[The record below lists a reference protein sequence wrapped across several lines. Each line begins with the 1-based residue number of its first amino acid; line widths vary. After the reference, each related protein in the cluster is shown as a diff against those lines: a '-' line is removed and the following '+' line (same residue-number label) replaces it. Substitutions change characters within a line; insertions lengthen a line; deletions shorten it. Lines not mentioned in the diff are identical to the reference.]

1 MKAYKYLL
9 AGLVAT
15 SALVSCDQNDSD
27 FLEEHPKTIYTVE
40 TAFEKSS
47 QVDAAVARAYI
58 AFNYMFG
65 WHNLYM
71 DGAAASNVMGGYG
84 SDIIESGLGGQAY
97 APGFFSHFQT
107 LNSNTNDFNVL
118 WNELYQLAAE
128 CNLALYGAD
137 LVSWE
142 DESQKAYNVAQARF
156 MRGWAYLRLGECFGG
171 VPIVEQYSDEL
182 RFDYGRTTRQ
192 ETYAFAIA
200 DLEAALDA
208 LPEYPKTDGRAGQ
221 GVALHFL
228 AEAYLAQGV
237 ETGDKSY
244 YQKAISAANKV
255 IALHPMMTQRFG
267 VRANPNDTGTTGFL
281 NVPNYKEDGNVYYD
295 LFQMGNYNRS
305 AGNTETL
312 MTIQSPTYDQY
323 ANDGGTVINYGIT
336 VGCVYRDLVWNAAET
351 EANSSGPWHDNPN
364 IDTQTYFG
372 GNGGCYLGGTSW
384 GLAGSTDYADEV
396 VWAGDFGDDIRNS
409 QIVRCD
415 PIVLEK
421 TSKHYGEICKKEWL
435 MEPSRLM
442 RMSCKITMQDG
453 WGWDAHH
460 DFYGQTFAYQYGRQ
474 LYVAR
479 SAETYLLLAEA
490 YLRNGQSSEA
500 TAALNVVRQR
510 AEASYM
516 YSSITMRDILD
527 ERARELV
534 WEEHRWPTLL
544 RLDSSTGTNEDMK
557 YQLSRYTMYV
567 NDCGLDGITPE
578 WTLFPIPLTVRN
590 LNSEADLEQN
600 PGWDQ

>member
-9 AGLVAT
+9 AGLVAS
-15 SALVSCDQNDSD
+15 SALVSCDQSDGD

-47 QVDAAVARAYI
+47 QVDAAIARAYI

-71 DGAAASNVMGGYG
+71 DGAAASNVMGGNG
-84 SDIIESGLGGQAY
+84 SDIIDSGIGGQAY

-128 CNLALYGAD
+128 CNLAMYGAD

-142 DESQKAYNVAQARF
+142 DESQKTYNIAQARF

-171 VPIVEQYSDEL
+171 VPIVEEYSDEL
-182 RFDYGRTTRQ
+182 RFNYERSTRQ

-200 DLEAALDA
+200 DLEAAAAA
-208 LPEYPKTDGRAGQ
+208 LPQYPEADGRVGQ
-221 GVALHFL
+221 GLAYHYL

-237 ETGDKSY
+237 EINDKSY
-244 YQKAISAANKV
+244 YQKAIDAAQKV
-255 IALHPMMTQRFG
+255 IAMHPMMTQRFG
-267 VRANPNDTGTTGFL
+267 VRANPSDTGTTGFL
-281 NVPNYKEDGNVYYD
+281 NVPNYKADGNVYYD

-312 MTIQSPTYDQY
+312 MTIQSPTYEQY
-323 ANDGGTVINYGIT
+323 ANNGGTRINYGIT
-336 VGCVYRDLVWNAAET
+336 VGCVYRDLVWNTAET

-364 IDTQTYFG
+364 IDTDTYFG

-396 VWAGDFGDDIRNS
+396 VWAGAFDDDIRNS
-409 QIVRCD
+409 QIVRCS

-421 TSKHYGEICKKEWL
+421 TSKHYGEICQKEWL
-435 MEPSRLM
+435 MEPARLM

-453 WGWDAHH
+453 WGWDSHH

-490 YLRNGQSSEA
+490 YLRNGDVQSA
-500 TAALNVVRQR
+500 TAAVNTVRQR
-510 AEASYM
+510 AQASYM
-516 YSSITMRDILD
+516 YNTVTMRDILD

-544 RLDSSTGTNEDMK
+544 RLGSSTGTNEDMK
-557 YQLSRYTMYV
+557 YQLANYTMYV
-567 NDCGLDGITPE
+567 NDCGLDCDAPE
-578 WTLFPIPLTVRN
+578 WNLFPIPLTVIN
-590 LNSEADLEQN
+590 LNSEVELTQN
-600 PGWDQ
+600 PGWN

>member
-9 AGLVAT
+9 AGLVAS
-15 SALVSCDQNDSD
+15 SALVSCDQSDGD
-27 FLEEHPKTIYTVE
+27 FLTEQPHTIYTVE

-47 QVDAAVARAYI
+47 QVDAAIARAYI

-65 WHNLYM
+65 WHNLYV
-71 DGAAASNVMGGYG
+71 DGAAASNVMGGFG
-84 SDIIESGLGGQAY
+84 SDIIDNGIGGQAY

-118 WNELYQLAAE
+118 WNELYQLAAD
-128 CNLALYGAD
+128 CNLAMYGAE

-142 DESQKAYNVAQARF
+142 DENQKAYAIAQARF

-171 VPIVEQYSDEL
+171 VPIVEEYSDEL
-182 RFDYGRTTRQ
+182 RFNYERSTRQ
-192 ETYAFAIA
+192 QTYNFAIA
-200 DLEAALDA
+200 DLEAAAAA
-208 LPEYPKTDGRAGQ
+208 LPEYPEADGRVGQ
-221 GVALHFL
+221 GVAYHFL

-237 ETGDKSY
+237 EISDKAY
-244 YQKAISAANKV
+244 YQKAIDAAKKV
-255 IALHPMMTQRFG
+255 IAMHPIMTQRFG
-267 VRANPNDTGTTGFL
+267 VRANPSDNGSTGFL
-281 NVPNYKEDGNVYYD
+281 NVPNYKADGNVYYD

-305 AGNTETL
+305 AGNTEAL

-323 ANDGGTVINYGIT
+323 ANNGGTRINYGIT

-351 EANSSGPWHDNPN
+351 EPGSSGPWHDNPN
-364 IDTQTYFG
+364 IDTDTYYG

-396 VWAGDFGDDIRNS
+396 VWAGAFDDDLRNS
-409 QIVRCD
+409 QIVRCS
-415 PIVLEK
+415 PIVLDNK
-421 TSKHYGEICKKEWL
+421 SKHYGEICQKEWL
-435 MEPSRLM
+435 MEPARLM

-453 WGWDAHH
+453 WGWDSHH
-460 DFYGQTFAYQYGRQ
+460 DFFGQTFAYQYGRQ

-490 YLRNGQSSEA
+490 YLRNGDVQSA
-500 TAALNVVRQR
+500 TAAVNTVRQR
-510 AEASYM
+510 SQASHM
-516 YSSITMRDILD
+516 YSSVTIRDILD

-544 RLDSSTGTNEDMK
+544 RLGSSTGTNDDMK
-557 YQLSRYTMYV
+557 YQLANYTMYV
-567 NDCGLDGITPE
+567 NDCGLDCPAPE
-578 WTLFPIPLTVRN
+578 WNLFPIPLTVIN
-590 LNSEADLEQN
+590 LNSEVQLEQN
-600 PGWDQ
+600 PGWN

>member
-9 AGLVAT
+9 AGLVAS
-15 SALVSCDQNDSD
+15 SALVSCDQSDGD
-27 FLEEHPKTIYTVE
+27 FLEENPKTIYTVE

-47 QVDAAVARAYI
+47 QVDAAIARAYI

-84 SDIIESGLGGQAY
+84 SDIIDNGIGGQAY

-128 CNLALYGAD
+128 CNLAMYGAD

-142 DESQKAYNVAQARF
+142 DESQKAYNIAQARF

-171 VPIVEQYSDEL
+171 VPIVEEYSDEL
-182 RFDYGRTTRQ
+182 RFNYERSTRQ

-200 DLEAALDA
+200 DLEAAAAA
-208 LPEYPKTDGRAGQ
+208 LPQYPEADGRVGQ
-221 GVALHFL
+221 GLAYHYL

-237 ETGDKSY
+237 EINDKSY
-244 YQKAISAANKV
+244 YQKAIDAAQKV
-255 IALHPMMTQRFG
+255 IAMHPLMTQRFG
-267 VRANPNDTGTTGFL
+267 VRANPSDTGTTGFL
-281 NVPNYKEDGNVYYD
+281 NVPNYKADGNVYYD
-295 LFQMGNYNRS
+295 LFQIGNYNRS
-305 AGNTETL
+305 AGNTEAL
-312 MTIQSPTYDQY
+312 MTIQSPTYEQY
-323 ANDGGTVINYGIT
+323 ANNGGTRINYGIT
-336 VGCVYRDLVWNAAET
+336 VGCVYRDLVWNTAET

-364 IDTQTYFG
+364 IDTDTYFG

-396 VWAGDFGDDIRNS
+396 VWAGAFDDDIRNS
-409 QIVRCD
+409 QIVRCS

-421 TSKHYGEICKKEWL
+421 TSKHYGEICQKEWL
-435 MEPSRLM
+435 MEPARLM

-453 WGWDAHH
+453 WGWDSHH

-490 YLRNGQSSEA
+490 YLRNGDVQSA
-500 TAALNVVRQR
+500 TAAVNTVRQR
-510 AEASYM
+510 AQASYM
-516 YSSITMRDILD
+516 YNTVTMRDILD

-544 RLDSSTGTNEDMK
+544 RLGSSTGTNEDMK
-557 YQLSRYTMYV
+557 YQLANYTMYV
-567 NDCGLDGITPE
+567 NDCGLDCDAPE
-578 WTLFPIPLTVRN
+578 WNLFPIPLTVIN
-590 LNSEADLEQN
+590 LNSEVELTQN
-600 PGWDQ
+600 PGWN